1 MSSVVTF
8 GEVMMRLATQR
19 RERFTQAR
27 EFEVTYGGGECNVAV
42 SLSNFGIDT
51 TFISAI
57 PKNDIGQS
65 CINYI
70 RQFGVNTNSIIRSGN
85 RLGIY
90 FIESGASMRA
100 SKVIYDRSGSSISE
114 IKPGDI
120 DWEKIFSEKNWFH
133 FTGITPAI
141 STQASDTCKEAAQI
155 ASDMGLVVSADM
167 NYRKNLWSPEE
178 AQKTMKPLMKFV
190 DIVIGNEEDAE
201 KCLGVSPEN
210 VDVTSGNIDPNAYKP
225 VIEKL
230 QNQYNFKKIAITLR
244 ESISA
249 DDNNWSAIYFD
260 GKEIHTGKKY
270 PVRIVDRVG
279 GCDAFASGI
288 IYGNL
293 QKNWSSQQILD
304 FAVAS
309 SAISHTFHGD
319 FNLVS
324 IDEVNSIA
332 KGDTSGRVQR

>member
-1 MSSVVTF
+1 
-8 GEVMMRLATQR
+8 
-19 RERFTQAR
+19 
-27 EFEVTYGGGECNVAV
+27 
-42 SLSNFGIDT
+42 
-51 TFISAI
+51 
-57 PKNDIGQS
+57 
-65 CINYI
+65 
-70 RQFGVNTNSIIRSGN
+70 
-85 RLGIY
+85 
-90 FIESGASMRA
+90 
-100 SKVIYDRSGSSISE
+100 
-114 IKPGDI
+114 
-120 DWEKIFSEKNWFH
+120 
-133 FTGITPAI
+133 
-141 STQASDTCKEAAQI
+141 
-155 ASDMGLVVSADM
+155 MGLTISADM

-178 AQKTMKPLMKFV
+178 AQKTMKPLMNFV

-201 KCLGVSPEN
+201 KCLGVSAD

-230 QNQYNFKKIAITLR
+230 QKEYDFKKIAITLR

-260 GKEIHTGKKY
+260 GKEIYIGKKY

-279 GCDAFASGI
+279 GGDAFASGI

-309 SAISHTFHGD
+309 SAMSHTFHGD

-324 IDEVNSIA
+324 IEEVNSIA

>member
-1 MSSVVTF
+1 
-8 GEVMMRLATQR
+8 
-19 RERFTQAR
+19 
-27 EFEVTYGGGECNVAV
+27 
-42 SLSNFGIDT
+42 
-51 TFISAI
+51 
-57 PKNDIGQS
+57 
-65 CINYI
+65 
-70 RQFGVNTNSIIRSGN
+70 
-85 RLGIY
+85 
-90 FIESGASMRA
+90 
-100 SKVIYDRSGSSISE
+100 
-114 IKPGDI
+114 
-120 DWEKIFSEKNWFH
+120 
-133 FTGITPAI
+133 
-141 STQASDTCKEAAQI
+141 
-155 ASDMGLVVSADM
+155 MGLVVSADM

-230 QNQYNFKKIAITLR
+230 QNQYNLKKIAITLR

-279 GCDAFASGI
+279 GGDAFASGI

>member
-8 GEVMMRLATQR
+8 GEVMMRLATQH
-19 RERFTQAR
+19 RERFTQSR

-42 SLSNFGIDT
+42 SLSLFGIDT

-57 PKNDIGQS
+57 PKNDIGQA

-70 RQFGVNTNSIIRSGN
+70 RQFGVNTNSILRSGN

-90 FIESGASMRA
+90 FLESGASMRA

-120 DWEKIFSEKNWFH
+120 DWKKIFSGKDWFH

-141 STQASDTCKEAAQI
+141 SSQASEACKEAAQI
-155 ASDMGLVVSADM
+155 ASEMGLTISADM

-178 AQKTMKPLMKFV
+178 AQKTMKPLMNFV

-201 KCLGVSPEN
+201 KCLGVSAD

-230 QNQYNFKKIAITLR
+230 QKEYDFKKIAITLR

-260 GKEIHTGKKY
+260 GKEIYIGKKY

-279 GCDAFASGI
+279 GGDAFASGI

-309 SAISHTFHGD
+309 SAMSHTFHGD

-324 IDEVNSIA
+324 IEEVNSIA